1 LDTAISTQ
9 TTAFAGVPWVLKGFM
24 KAWKTKSDEACRA
37 HIMEAIKIF
46 KVFSGGASM
55 SAECIEWAK
64 QVNLPVLLDLGMTEG
79 GGMIDPITRNQC
91 S

>member
-1 LDTAISTQ
+1 MAIYTQ
-9 TTAFAGVPWVLKGFM
+9 TTTFAGVPWVLEGFM
-24 KAWKTKSDEACRA
+24 KAWKTESDEACRA
-37 HIMEAIKIF
+37 CIMEAIKIF
-46 KVFSGGASM
+46 KVFGGGASM

-64 QVNLPVLLDLGMTEG
+64 QVNLPVLLDLGMTKG

>member
-1 LDTAISTQ
+1 
-9 TTAFAGVPWVLKGFM
+9 
-24 KAWKTKSDEACRA
+24 
-37 HIMEAIKIF
+37 MEAIKIF
-46 KVFSGGASM
+46 KVFGGGAST
-55 SAECIEWAK
+55 SVECIEWAK